1 MTSTHDDCRFPAAL
15 AAALAHPFDYD
26 RDGVDLEPF
35 DRFLSAEET
44 TDWFRSWTGNK
55 EVSGDAFRVFGMDG
69 TGGYAA
75 FWLVR
80 PGREPAD
87 QPVVF
92 LGSEGETGVV
102 ARDLSDF
109 LWILADGAGP
119 LEAVDPYGVGLTSR
133 PNAELTAV
141 AEQFAAGRGQTA
153 ATLTRLAR
161 EEFAGFDDLIMGL
174 CR

>member
-1 MTSTHDDCRFPAAL
+1 MARARGL
-15 AAALAHPFDYD
+15 G
-26 RDGVDLEPF
+26 RGRGGVDLEPF
-35 DRFLSAEET
+35 EAFRSADET
-44 TDWFRSWTGNK
+44 TDRFRAWTGNSALDG
-55 EVSGDAFRVFGMDG
+55 VAFRVFGQGG

-102 ARDLSDF
+102 ARDLGAF
-109 LWILADGAGP
+109 LWLPAAGSGP
-119 LEAVDPYGVGLTSR
+119 MEAAAPYEPDQVPH
-133 PNAELTAV
+133 PNRELTAI
-141 AEQFAAGRGQTA
+141 AEQFAPGTCAS
-153 ATLTRLAR
+153 ATVVTEQAAR
-161 EEFAGFDDLIMGL
+161 EFPDFDDAIMKL